1 MGSNLDS
8 AIAAMEAV
16 NQNKNNIVN
25 PIRQAYYPN
34 GNAPAISIQ
43 RQRMEELSKMIKAE
57 RVKQGLTQKQLAGLS
72 GYSQGTITRAET
84 KCWISM
90 YCLLSIFEAL
100 GKKIQLIDK

>member
-43 RQRMEELSKMIKAE
+43 RQRMEELSKMIKSE
-57 RVKQGLTQKQLAGLS
+57 RAKQGLTQKQLAGLS